1 MRGEEAG
8 FTLVELMVVVTI
20 AAILVTLAQPS
31 FQHSIVR
38 AREAALKQ
46 SLYTVRDVIDQ
57 FRADRGKYP
66 DTLAELTEADYLRR
80 LPVDP
85 FTKSDATWQEI
96 LDDTDGGIF
105 DIHSGSHLVALDG
118 TPYNHW

>member
-31 FQHSIVR
+31 FQRSIVR

-57 FRADRGKYP
+57 FRADRGEYP
-66 DTLAELTEADYLRR
+66 QTLAELTEADYLRR

-96 LDDTDGGIF
+96 LDDMDGGIF